1 MFINVTQEAKEVISK
16 QNPDGKKVRVYV
28 SSVT

>member
-1 MFINVTQEAKEVISK
+1 MFINVTKEAKDVIAQ
-16 QNPDGKKVRVYV
+16 QNPDGKNVRVYV